1 MARNKRIIQN
11 TDEKKAEIIAAAR
24 MLFLEIGYDATSMS
38 KLATT
43 AKITPNT
50 IYWYFKDKDEVL
62 TQVLSSELIERLNEY
77 HNQSFANHT
86 QRLLWVIQ
94 QLESVK
100 HLITTVHNR
109 LNYSEEIRVLHE
121 NFHRIVESLL
131 CIELQKMGL
140 SAAKIDATT
149 KIIVFTIEGILSHQ
163 LTDETKY
170 QICELLM

>member
-24 MLFLEIGYDATSMS
+24 TLFLEIGYDATSMS
-38 KLATT
+38 KLAAAAT
-43 AKITPNT
+43 ITPNT

-62 TQVLSSELIERLNEY
+62 TQVLSSEFIERLNDY
-77 HNQSFANHT
+77 HQQSFTTHT

-149 KIIVFTIEGILSHQ
+149 KIIVFTIEGILSHNLDDQ
-163 LTDETKY
+163 TKY

>member
-24 MLFLEIGYDATSMS
+24 MLFLEVGYDATSMS

-62 TQVLSSELIERLNEY
+62 TQVLSLEFIARLNEY
-77 HNQSFANHT
+77 HNQSFTNHT

-109 LNYSEEIRVLHE
+109 LDYSEEIRALHE
-121 NFHRIVESLL
+121 SFHQIIEGLL
-131 CIELQKMGL
+131 SIELQKMGV
-140 SAAKIDATT
+140 SASKIDATT
-149 KIIVFTIEGILSHQ
+149 QIIVFTIEGILSHG
-163 LTDETKY
+163 LTDKRKY
-170 QICELLM
+170 EICELLM

>member
-1 MARNKRIIQN
+1 
-11 TDEKKAEIIAAAR
+11 
-24 MLFLEIGYDATSMS
+24 
-38 KLATT
+38 
-43 AKITPNT
+43 
-50 IYWYFKDKDEVL
+50 
-62 TQVLSSELIERLNEY
+62 
-77 HNQSFANHT
+77 
-86 QRLLWVIQ
+86 LLWVIQ